1 MDAKETLSKKS
12 SKSISFLFK
21 QYLNIIED
29 LKFEH
34 SEYVKKLKQNI
45 PESYHPI
52 INSAE
57 YFNESKMNWIRKRVL
72 DTGNECLRTC
82 ENELDNFSVNFVFKN

>member
-1 MDAKETLSKKS
+1 MDAKETLSKRS

-21 QYLNIIED
+21 QYLNLIED

-34 SEYVKKLKQNI
+34 AQYVEKLKQNI
-45 PESYHPI
+45 PEQYHKV

-57 YFNESKMNWIRKRVL
+57 YFNEAKMNWIRKRVL
-72 DTGNECLRTC
+72 DTGNECLRSC
-82 ENELDNFSVNFVFKN
+82 ENELNDFSVKFVFKN